1 LIGEAIKEL
10 FQNASPISS
19 RGYEIAFRKLERER
33 RFFLS
38 SNKIALNVLLLLKSD
53 EIDFQSISDDLR
65 RSAEIPDEARGGK
78 IRCNWLVCSE
88 RGGIYLFEAIATKEN
103 RSRGNMRNR
112 FVVLNTGDG
121 TVSFGPGHEK
131 NMEYTR
137 RMRDLIS
144 LYRSIQPVA
153 WNTALAK
160 LVNELFSVLD
170 F

>member
-1 LIGEAIKEL
+1 MIGEAIRDL
-10 FQNASPISS
+10 FQSACPISS
-19 RGYEIAFRKLERER
+19 AGYDIAFQKIVRGERFC
-33 RFFLS
+33 FFPGKGS
-38 SNKIALNVLLLLKSD
+38 LNALLLLKSS
-53 EIDFQSISDDLR
+53 EIDFQSISEDLL
-65 RSAEIPDEARGGK
+65 RSPEIADEARGRK

-112 FVVLNTGDG
+112 FIVLNTGDG

-131 NMEYTR
+131 NMQYTQ

-144 LYRSIQPVA
+144 SYRSLPPAV

-160 LVNELFSVLD
+160 LVSELFEV
-170 F
+170 